1 MNAHHNLLALAA
13 AGVILFSH
21 GNVFANAD
29 TEAMQMASTP
39 GDAAIAAET
48 ADTAAASEQSAADTA
63 AADTDA
69 AAGES
74 DATAAASDTSAAA
87 ADTQT
92 ADIAGVPNPMVPYSS
107 YTEMATALDF
117 HPLYF
122 PLSSGLELQQR
133 FVIGGTVA
141 DLRYASRYGQPE
153 KRAQFTV
160 RTAVADPSA
169 MTAETLSGVYGAD
182 WQTQTIGDTSVQLA
196 EVSDSS
202 FVAYW
207 AKDGFVFSVGAENVN
222 RWDFLRQVRDNLI
235 DLTEHYY

>member
-21 GNVFANAD
+21 GNVFASAD
-29 TEAMQMASTP
+29 TEAMQMALAT
-39 GDAAIAAET
+39 GDASIAADT
-48 ADTAAASEQSAADTA
+48 ADTAAGAA
-63 AADTDA
+63 DA
-69 AAGES
+69 AA
-74 DATAAASDTSAAA
+74 ASAAGE
-87 ADTQT
+87 QT
-92 ADIAGVPNPMVPYSS
+92 ANIAGVPNPMVPYDS
-107 YTEMATALDF
+107 YTEMATALHF

-133 FVIGGTVA
+133 FILGGNVA

-160 RTAVADPSA
+160 RTAVADPDA

-207 AKDGFVFSVGAENVN
+207 TKDGFVFSVGAENVN

>member
-1 MNAHHNLLALAA
+1 MKAYHNLLALAA

-21 GNVFANAD
+21 GNVFADADSEAAQMAAVPGDSSIAD
-29 TEAMQMASTP
+29 TSEVTQ
-39 GDAAIAAET
+39 AAENTAGTAAET
-48 ADTAAASEQSAADTA
+48 AADTA
-63 AADTDA
+63 DA
-69 AAGES
+69 AETAGDTQS
-74 DATAAASDTSAAA
+74 DAN
-87 ADTQT
+87 
-92 ADIAGVPNPMVPYSS
+92 AGMPNPMVPYNS
-107 YTEMATALDF
+107 YTEMAQALDF

-133 FVIGGTVA
+133 FIIGGNVA

-160 RTAVADPSA
+160 RTAVADPDS
-169 MTAETLSGVYGAD
+169 MTAETLSGVYGAN
-182 WQTQTIGDTSVQLA
+182 WQTQTIGGTSVQIA

-202 FVAYW
+202 FAAYW
-207 AKDGFVFSVGAENVN
+207 TKDGFVFSVGAENVN

>member
-1 MNAHHNLLALAA
+1 MKAYHNLLALAA

-21 GNVFANAD
+21 GNVFADADSEAAQMAAVPGDSSIAD
-29 TEAMQMASTP
+29 TSEVTQ
-39 GDAAIAAET
+39 AAENTAGTAAET
-48 ADTAAASEQSAADTA
+48 ASDTA
-63 AADTDA
+63 DA
-69 AAGES
+69 AETAG
-74 DATAAASDTSAAA
+74 
-87 ADTQT
+87 DTQS
-92 ADIAGVPNPMVPYSS
+92 DVISGMPNPMVPYNS
-107 YTEMATALDF
+107 YTEMAQALDF

-133 FVIGGTVA
+133 FIIGGNVA

-160 RTAVADPSA
+160 RTAVADPDS
-169 MTAETLSGVYGAD
+169 MTAETLSGVYGAN
-182 WQTQTIGDTSVQLA
+182 WQTQTIGGTSVQIA

-202 FVAYW
+202 FAAYW
-207 AKDGFVFSVGAENVN
+207 TKDGFAFSVGAENVN

>member
-21 GNVFANAD
+21 GNVFASAD
-29 TEAMQMASTP
+29 TEAMQMALAT
-39 GDAAIAAET
+39 GDASI
-48 ADTAAASEQSAADTA
+48 AADTA
-63 AADTDA
+63 DTVTSSAAEESA
-69 AAGES
+69 AASAAGE
-74 DATAAASDTSAAA
+74 
-87 ADTQT
+87 QT
-92 ADIAGVPNPMVPYSS
+92 ANIAGVPNPMVPYDS
-107 YTEMATALDF
+107 YTEMATALNF

-133 FVIGGTVA
+133 FILGGNVA

-160 RTAVADPSA
+160 RTAVADPDA

-207 AKDGFVFSVGAENVN
+207 TKDGFVFSVGAENVN

>member
-63 AADTDA
+63 AAETNA

-74 DATAAASDTSAAA
+74 DAAAADASAAA
-87 ADTQT
+87 TDTQT
-92 ADIAGVPNPMVPYSS
+92 ADIAGVPNPMVPYNS

-133 FVIGGTVA
+133 FIIGGNVA

-153 KRAQFTV
+153 NA
-160 RTAVADPSA
+160 PSSPCA
-169 MTAETLSGVYGAD
+169 RPWL
-182 WQTQTIGDTSVQLA
+182 TQA
-196 EVSDSS
+196 
-202 FVAYW
+202 
-207 AKDGFVFSVGAENVN
+207 
-222 RWDFLRQVRDNLI
+222 R
-235 DLTEHYY
+235 

>member
-21 GNVFANAD
+21 GNVFASAD
-29 TEAMQMASTP
+29 TEAMQMALAT
-39 GDAAIAAET
+39 GDASI
-48 ADTAAASEQSAADTA
+48 AADTA
-63 AADTDA
+63 DTVTSSAAEESA
-69 AAGES
+69 AASAAGE
-74 DATAAASDTSAAA
+74 
-87 ADTQT
+87 QT
-92 ADIAGVPNPMVPYSS
+92 ADIAGVPNPMVPYDS
-107 YTEMATALDF
+107 YTEMATALHF

-133 FVIGGTVA
+133 FILGGNVA

-160 RTAVADPSA
+160 RTAVADPDA

-207 AKDGFVFSVGAENVN
+207 TKDGFVFSVGAENVN

>member
-21 GNVFANAD
+21 GNVFASAD
-29 TEAMQMASTP
+29 TEAMQMALAT
-39 GDAAIAAET
+39 GDASIAADT
-48 ADTAAASEQSAADTA
+48 ADTVTSSAAEESAADTA
-63 AADTDA
+63 AGAADA
-69 AAGES
+69 AAGE
-74 DATAAASDTSAAA
+74 
-87 ADTQT
+87 QT
-92 ADIAGVPNPMVPYSS
+92 ANIAGVPNPMVPYDS
-107 YTEMATALDF
+107 YTEMATALHF

-133 FVIGGTVA
+133 FILGGNVA

-160 RTAVADPSA
+160 RTAVADPDA

-207 AKDGFVFSVGAENVN
+207 TKDGFVFSVGAENVN

>member
-21 GNVFANAD
+21 GNVFASAD
-29 TEAMQMASTP
+29 TEAMQMALAT
-39 GDAAIAAET
+39 GDASIAADT
-48 ADTAAASEQSAADTA
+48 ADTVTSSAAEESAADTA
-63 AADTDA
+63 A
-69 AAGES
+69 G
-74 DATAAASDTSAAA
+74 A
-87 ADTQT
+87 ADEQT
-92 ADIAGVPNPMVPYSS
+92 ANIAGVPNPMVPYDS
-107 YTEMATALDF
+107 YTEMATALHF

-133 FVIGGTVA
+133 FILGGNVA

-160 RTAVADPSA
+160 RTAVADPDA

-207 AKDGFVFSVGAENVN
+207 TKDGFVFSVGAENVN

>member
-21 GNVFANAD
+21 GNVFASAD
-29 TEAMQMASTP
+29 TEAMQMASAT
-39 GDAAIAAET
+39 GDASIAADT
-48 ADTAAASEQSAADTA
+48 ADTVTSSAAEESAADTA
-63 AADTDA
+63 SGAADA
-69 AAGES
+69 AA
-74 DATAAASDTSAAA
+74 ASAAGE
-87 ADTQT
+87 QT
-92 ADIAGVPNPMVPYSS
+92 ANIAGVPNPMVPYDS
-107 YTEMATALDF
+107 YTEMATALNF

-133 FVIGGTVA
+133 FILGGNVA

-160 RTAVADPSA
+160 RTAVADPDA

-207 AKDGFVFSVGAENVN
+207 TKDGFVFSVGAENVN

>member
-21 GNVFANAD
+21 GNVFASAD
-29 TEAMQMASTP
+29 TEAMQMALAT
-39 GDAAIAAET
+39 GDASI
-48 ADTAAASEQSAADTA
+48 AADTA
-63 AADTDA
+63 DTVTSSAA
-69 AAGES
+69 EE
-74 DATAAASDTSAAA
+74 SAAA
-87 ADTQT
+87 ASAAGEQT
-92 ADIAGVPNPMVPYSS
+92 ADIAGVPNPMVPYDS
-107 YTEMATALDF
+107 YTEMATALHF

-133 FVIGGTVA
+133 FILGGNVA

-160 RTAVADPSA
+160 RTAVADPDA

-207 AKDGFVFSVGAENVN
+207 TKDGFVFSVGAENVN

>member
-21 GNVFANAD
+21 GNVFASAD
-29 TEAMQMASTP
+29 TEAMQMALAT
-39 GDAAIAAET
+39 GDASIAADT
-48 ADTAAASEQSAADTA
+48 ADTVTSSAAEESAADTA
-63 AADTDA
+63 A
-69 AAGES
+69 G
-74 DATAAASDTSAAA
+74 A
-87 ADTQT
+87 ADEQT
-92 ADIAGVPNPMVPYSS
+92 ANIAGVPNPMVPYDS
-107 YTEMATALDF
+107 YTEMATALHF

-133 FVIGGTVA
+133 FILGGNVA

-160 RTAVADPSA
+160 RTAVADPDA

-207 AKDGFVFSVGAENVN
+207 TKDGFVFSVGTENVN

>member
-21 GNVFANAD
+21 GNVFASAD
-29 TEAMQMASTP
+29 TEAMQMALAT
-39 GDAAIAAET
+39 GDASIAADT
-48 ADTAAASEQSAADTA
+48 ADTVTSSAAEESAADTA
-63 AADTDA
+63 A
-69 AAGES
+69 G
-74 DATAAASDTSAAA
+74 A
-87 ADTQT
+87 ADEQT
-92 ADIAGVPNPMVPYSS
+92 ANIAGVPTPMVPYDS
-107 YTEMATALDF
+107 YTEMATALHF

-133 FVIGGTVA
+133 FILGGNVA

-160 RTAVADPSA
+160 RTAVADPDA

-207 AKDGFVFSVGAENVN
+207 TKDGFVFSVGAENVN

>member
-48 ADTAAASEQSAADTA
+48 ADTAAVSEQSAADTA
-63 AADTDA
+63 AAETNA

-74 DATAAASDTSAAA
+74 AAST
-87 ADTQT
+87 DTQT